1 MITTEENLILDMLLA
16 KRGHVPAVEITNR
29 KESVKEMQQ
38 RLYKNC
44 NKHKALRSIKK
55 NLK

>member
-1 MITTEENLILDMLLA
+1 MITTEERMIFNMLSA
-16 KRGHVPAVEITNR
+16 KIGHVPAVEITNR
-29 KESVKEMQQ
+29 KETVKEMQQ